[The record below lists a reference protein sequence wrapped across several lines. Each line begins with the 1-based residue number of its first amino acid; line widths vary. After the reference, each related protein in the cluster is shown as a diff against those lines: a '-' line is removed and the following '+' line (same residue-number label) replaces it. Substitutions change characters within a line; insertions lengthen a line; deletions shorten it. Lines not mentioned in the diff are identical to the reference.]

1 MAPPT
6 WSSLAVAL
14 LGVVAGAASAC
25 EIPEGPPL
33 STDIPEFFSIFVSNP
48 AVLAIHNKVM
58 TFHPNGGDQHLNLA
72 PAGNPTGDTLWLE
85 NGRIHW
91 DTIHAVI
98 DLEVSRPPLSVGRRR
113 DGPG

>member
-14 LGVVAGAASAC
+14 LGAVAGTASAC
-25 EIPEGPPL
+25 EIPEEPL
-33 STDIPEFFSIFVSNP
+33 SNNIPQFFSIFVSNP
-48 AVLAIHNKVM
+48 AVPAIHNKVM

-98 DLEVSRPPLSVGRRR
+98 DLEVSVSFR
-113 DGPG
+113 D